1 MKKPRVIVGL
11 ILTIFLTITFV
22 ACRNVTQ
29 RIIQECDCPLC
40 TGDID
45 IDELENLISNNNHK
59 AEPCTCVICTGEVDI
74 DDLIGNN
81 TSGGDGTCDC
91 PLCSGEIEIE
101 DLVGNASCTCDLCTG
116 KVNIDDLI
124 GNGHGT
130 CSCDICTG
138 KIDIEEI
145 VKELLEDVKVSTE
158 SFNGSCSCDM
168 CREGPFAEEDF
179 SSSGVFVD
187 PTITYAN
194 WEGIGS
200 GATPK
205 IGMGGWENTWVG
217 VQNQIINA
225 KVTGYGWRGFA
236 IISKPAEA
244 SGYLDF
250 SQVKTLRFYIKS
262 YQYKANDIGL
272 TVQTIDNKDT
282 VTNFIIKGYG
292 IENDLSEW
300 TEVNIPTSTFNT
312 TQITAIAL
320 IPSQANIA
328 NKFILV
334 KEIAFLDENGNNVD
348 VTREISWTAPKGE
361 QSLDTALGSIQLG
374 ENSPNLVWSDEFEG
388 SEIDIT
394 KWHFDIGRGESEC
407 TDGQNPHNWA
417 WGNNEAQWYTDSE
430 KNVWVSDGTLKMK
443 AIREKTGDGSAQAD
457 WSSARLVTRNTD
469 NTKGENKYGYIEMRA
484 KIPDEKGL
492 WPAFWMLRHDIYDE
506 GGTGWPKGG
515 EIDIM
520 ETSTNLWGT
529 NTVYGTLH
537 CQAGF
542 GGNPIFTN
550 MTKLNN
556 ITDWHTYGLL
566 WKENG
571 GLYWYYDGQLMDSY
585 IPENYENDAW
595 PYDENFFL
603 ILNLAVGG
611 NLGGVIP
618 PDLEEA
624 TMEIDYIRWYQ

>member
-45 IDELENLISNNNHK
+45 ID
-59 AEPCTCVICTGEVDI
+59 G
-74 DDLIGNN
+74 LIGNN
-81 TSGGDGTCDC
+81 TSGGGGT
-91 PLCSGEIEIE
+91 
-101 DLVGNASCTCDLCTG
+101 
-116 KVNIDDLI
+116 
-124 GNGHGT
+124 
-130 CSCDICTG
+130 
-138 KIDIEEI
+138 
-145 VKELLEDVKVSTE
+145 
-158 SFNGSCSCDM
+158 CSCDM

-179 SSSGVFVD
+179 SSAGVFVD

-205 IGMGGWENTWVG
+205 IAMGNWERTWVG

-236 IISKPAEA
+236 FISKPSTEKKVGDNVVVPDTCH
-244 SGYLDF
+244 GYLDF
-250 SQVKTLRFYIKS
+250 SKVKTLRFYIKS

-272 TVQTIDNKDT
+272 TVQTIDKGET

-300 TEVNIPTSTFNT
+300 TEVNIPTSTFNS
-312 TQITAIAL
+312 TQIKAIAL
-320 IPSQANIA
+320 IPSEANIA

-348 VTREISWTAPKGE
+348 VTHSISWDNPNGE
-361 QSLDTALGSIQLG
+361 QNLGTALGSIKLG
-374 ENSPNLVWSDEFEG
+374 ENSSNLVWSDEFEG
-388 SEIDIT
+388 SEIDRT
-394 KWHFDIGRGESEC
+394 KWNFDIGRGESDC
-407 TDGQNPHNWA
+407 TDRQNPHNWA

-430 KNVWVSDGTLKMK
+430 KNVWVSDGTLKIK
-443 AIREKTGDGSAQAD
+443 AIREKTGEGSAQAD

-484 KIPDEKGL
+484 KIPTEKGL

-550 MTKLNN
+550 MTKLND

-566 WKENG
+566 WKEND

-585 IPENYENDAW
+585 IPANYENDAW